1 MGFPRQEYWSRLPF
15 VSPGDLPNPGV
26 EPRSLALQADA
37 LPLNHQGVKWSEVKV
52 AQLCPPLCD
61 PMDYIVHGIL
71 QARILG
77 KYRES
82 GWPFPS
88 PGDFPNLGIL
98 PMSPTVQADSVPAE
112 PPGKPCKQN
121 KTRTNKKLSSTPHS
135 FPGQRILEGYSS
147 WGREESDVPERQ
159 EGLSIAWKQASQAA
173 VLPVSPQDPHILCL
187 RFAADSFSSSSF

>member
-1 MGFPRQEYWSRLPF
+1 M
-15 VSPGDLPNPGV
+15 
-26 EPRSLALQADA
+26 
-37 LPLNHQGVKWSEVKV
+37 KV
-52 AQLCPPLCD
+52 AQLCPTLCN

-88 PGDFPNLGIL
+88 PGDLPNLGIQ
-98 PMSPTVQADSVPAE
+98 PTSLTLQADSLPAK

-121 KTRTNKKLSSTPHS
+121 KTRTNKKPSPTPHS
-135 FPGQRILEGYSS
+135 FPGQKILAGCSP
-147 WGREESDVPERQ
+147 WCRQESDVPEQQ

-173 VLPVSPQDPHILCL
+173 VLPVSPQGPNILFL